1 MVQRFGRPPVIGSTD
16 WAAKKILRLLDRE
29 ELENA
34 ESLRLKRTGWSP
46 SADEQSVTSSPYNR
60 FGDGRDAIADLVQAG
75 LDRRQA
81 LRDEAQRRVGLQL
94 AKARRGAPPIP
105 PQKPEDLGGASKVPP
120 LPPQK
125 PIGPGQTAVEGLP
138 YAPMGPGRNVDEA
151 DRQAF
156 RNALEN
162 RGGLTPT
169 MRAIF
174 DYVFDFEGGYR
185 PDKSDQT
192 LAPDSYP
199 VTGIRPETLRDYQ
212 DAFYEANP
220 EVRSATGGKFFKPGE
235 LNDQQRIAFMK
246 WFADTQM
253 GKLDIDEIAAPSTAG
268 AIGDPKLAG
277 LLYDAYYRWGSRKA
291 TRAVQN
297 ALTNTL
303 QGYRSDLIAAR
314 TNPDDLGVP
323 KMVVSDG
330 KPGSLTR
337 NAITLLQNAGRADA
351 LRAAID
357 SELVNLEGA
366 SGPNDVHRR
375 SVFQ

>member
-1 MVQRFGRPPVIGSTD
+1 M
-16 WAAKKILRLLDRE
+16 
-29 ELENA
+29 
-34 ESLRLKRTGWSP
+34 
-46 SADEQSVTSSPYNR
+46 
-60 FGDGRDAIADLVQAG
+60 
-75 LDRRQA
+75 
-81 LRDEAQRRVGLQL
+81 
-94 AKARRGAPPIP
+94 
-105 PQKPEDLGGASKVPP
+105 PP

-138 YAPMGPGRNVDEA
+138 YAPKGLGRNVDEA

-235 LNDQQRIAFMK
+235 LNDQQRVAFMK

-253 GKLDIDEIAAPSTAG
+253 GKLDINEIAAPSTAG
-268 AIGDPKLAG
+268 ADPKLAG
-277 LLYDAYYRWGSRKA
+277 LLYDTYYRWGSRKA
-291 TRAVQN
+291 TRAEQRAIVK
-297 ALTNTL
+297 TL
-303 QGYRSDLIAAR
+303 EGYRSDLIAAGI
-314 TNPDDLGVP
+314 NPDDLGVP
-323 KMVVSDG
+323 KSFEVDRI
-330 KPGSLTR
+330 PGTDTHD
-337 NAITLLQNAGRADA
+337 AIMLLLKAGRSDA
-351 LRAAID
+351 LRAAIGTRVGK
-357 SELVNLEGA
+357 LVGA
-366 SGPNDVHRR
+366 SGRNDVYRR
-375 SVFQ
+375 SVFK